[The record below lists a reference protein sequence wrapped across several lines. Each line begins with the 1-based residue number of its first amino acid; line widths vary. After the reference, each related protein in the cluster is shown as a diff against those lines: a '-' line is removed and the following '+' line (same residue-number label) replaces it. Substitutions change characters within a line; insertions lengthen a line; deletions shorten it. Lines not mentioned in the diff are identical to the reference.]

1 MEDDLILLTEHG
13 TAAPGDTGEKSL
25 DSLHHGE
32 MDSDNWTLIHR
43 WRWTRQA
50 GLEGA
55 DFASS
60 ERCIPTRENVSV
72 LSVSIVPKRFVL
84 S

>member
-32 MDSDNWTLIHR
+32 MDSDNWTLIHGGAGPD
-43 WRWTRQA
+43 RQDLRA
-50 GLEGA
+50 LISQA
-55 DFASS
+55 VSAAFQQ
-60 ERCIPTRENVSV
+60 ERTSPCFR
-72 LSVSIVPKRFVL
+72 
-84 S
+84 